1 MDIITED
8 KLTIHAFRRF
18 LIQKKCWE
26 KWLHNCQFKNTS
38 LSDLT
43 TKITERHNRYEPNI
57 SFPNLRMVRA
67 LRHSGVT
74 FSWSFSEEGFDF
86 WDDIFNKFEAQ
97 IRDILF
103 AKRNKLVIDLT
114 SCVSELTPT

>member
-26 KWLHNCQFKNTS
+26 KWLHNCHFKNTS
-38 LSDLT
+38 LSYLT
-43 TKITERHNRYEPNI
+43 TKITERHNRCVQNTYYP
-57 SFPNLRMVRA
+57 SGFPYLRMFRA
-67 LRHSGVT
+67 LRHSEVT
-74 FSWSFSEEGFDF
+74 FSWSDTEEGFNF

-103 AKRNKLVIDLT
+103 TKRI
-114 SCVSELTPT
+114 SSS